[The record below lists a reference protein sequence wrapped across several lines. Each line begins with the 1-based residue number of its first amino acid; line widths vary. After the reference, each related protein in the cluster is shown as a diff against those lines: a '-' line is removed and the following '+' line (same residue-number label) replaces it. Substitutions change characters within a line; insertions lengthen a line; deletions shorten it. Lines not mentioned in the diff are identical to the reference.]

1 MTDQLSLFVKIEEDA
16 DVEERR
22 KECRGERLARE
33 KRETW
38 ESFGLGGM
46 PDNER
51 DKILANFRKS
61 LPELT
66 DHSFRIAVRIAK
78 EKGVVTAPQ
87 VAAELRADPE
97 WRDVYA
103 EANPKYMGAIFRRTC
118 WTKTGQY
125 VNSGSNGRPVPYW
138 SLRSDMD
145 LSKLQ

>member
-1 MTDQLSLFVKIEEDA
+1 MTDQLSLFLRAEEEA
-16 DVEERR
+16 DTEERR
-22 KECRGERLARE
+22 VECRGERLARE

-61 LPELT
+61 LPDLT
-66 DHSFRIAVRIAK
+66 DQSFRIAARIAR

-87 VAAELRADPE
+87 VAAELRADPD
-97 WRDVYA
+97 WRDAYA
-103 EANPKYMGAIFRRTC
+103 SANPKYMGAIFRRSC

-138 SLRSDMD
+138 SLRSDID
-145 LSKLQ
+145 LTPYL